1 MIRERESFVVQHLFT
16 FVCLS
21 VCLFDCCFYPSGE
34 YFARVE
40 TSLLTARGCNVC
52 SIRPVSR
59 EGSLSCCCDTGPRF
73 LRTHLNDRSI
83 SRFVQQATITA
94 NYSKP
99 DTHCPMQRTVPFSCL
114 LHQITTRNGKCICVT
129 IQVLRLFL

>member
-1 MIRERESFVVQHLFT
+1 MS
-16 FVCLS
+16 
-21 VCLFDCCFYPSGE
+21 
-34 YFARVE
+34 
-40 TSLLTARGCNVC
+40 
-52 SIRPVSR
+52 VSR

-99 DTHCPMQRTVPFSCL
+99 VPHGPMQRTVPFSCL
-114 LHQITTRNGKCICVT
+114 LHQITRRNGMCICVT